1 MNLAYRYPIIY
12 WDTANLIVDSGAMN
26 LSDEM
31 NEDDEE
37 KDSEDEEKD
46 EDKKV
51 KNSSTDYGKI
61 AAAIGK
67 MKARGLKFSL
77 PNINKSTLTFS
88 PQVVEGVILYGLRG
102 ITRVGNQLIK
112 DILNQRPFNTI
123 EDFLEKVKVNKTQM
137 VSLIKSGAF
146 DSLYQNQNR
155 EDIMNKYLDLITDK
169 KKRITLQNMKMLIDK
184 DLIPQELNFEKRLY
198 NFNKYLK
205 NFKVGTSYKLDKIA
219 LKFYL
224 DYYDGTLLIQQS
236 ITENGIE
243 GMILQKDWDNIYKK
257 GMEPMRKWMKD
268 NQQEILNKLNNMLL
282 EENKEKYCKGN
293 ISKWEMDSLSFYYH
307 EHELQKLRTGIY
319 DIDDYNKL
327 ESNELDKII
336 RTRNGDEINLFK
348 IHRIAG
354 TVIDKNKN
362 KSTVTLLTTTGV
374 VTVKIWKNQFGV
386 WDKRIFEKD
395 TDGKKHVLEK
405 SWFERGN
412 KLIITGIK
420 RDDTFIPKKY
430 KSTPYPLFT
439 KINKLENGFI
449 TDMQTERIE
458 VEE

>member
-26 LSDEM
+26 LSDEI
-31 NEDDEE
+31 NEDEKEDEDDEE
-37 KDSEDEEKD
+37 DKEEEK
-46 EDKKV
+46 KI

-67 MKARGLKFSL
+67 MKSRGLKFSL
-77 PNINKSTLTFS
+77 PDINKSALTFS
-88 PQVVEGVILYGLRG
+88 PLVSEGVILYGLRG

-112 DILNQRPFNTI
+112 DILKQRPFQNI
-123 EDFLEKVKVNKTQM
+123 EDFLEKVKVNKTQTI
-137 VSLIKSGAF
+137 SLIKSGAF
-146 DSLYQNQNR
+146 DNLYKNKSR
-155 EDIMNKYLDLITDK
+155 EEIMDEYLNLITDK
-169 KKRITLQNMKMLIDK
+169 KKRITLQNMKMLIEK
-184 DLIPQELNFEKRLY
+184 DLIPEELDFERRLY
-198 NFNKYLK
+198 NFNKYIK
-205 NFKVGTSYKLDKIA
+205 NFKVKTFYKLDKIA

-224 DYYDGTLLIQQS
+224 DNYDDSLLTQQS

-243 GMILQKDWDNIYKK
+243 GMIAQKDWDNIYKK
-257 GMEPMRKWMKD
+257 GMDPMRKWMKD
-268 NQQEILNKLNNMLL
+268 NQQEILNKLNNLL
-282 EENKEKYCKGN
+282 LQENKEKYCKGN

-307 EHELQKLRTGIY
+307 NHELQDLRTDIY

-327 ESNELDKII
+327 ESNELD
-336 RTRNGDEINLFK
+336 RTFTTKNGDEITLFK

-374 VTVKIWKNQFGV
+374 VTLKIWKNQFGV

-395 TDGKKHVLEK
+395 EEGKKHVLEK

-439 KINKLENGFI
+439 KINKIENGFI
-449 TDMQTERIE
+449 TDSQTDRVE